1 MWAEHGS
8 ESGNNQLMPTK
19 RTSAKAG
26 GDSSDEEGGRTS
38 VLSTLEPCASVGPD
52 ETLACGS
59 GGFLGGDD
67 ESLALDCDFILEL
80 LRDEGN
86 PMFDL
91 DQGIDVLELLP
102 LEQQL
107 QSPSQPA
114 PVHYYPQS
122 ETEHQFIDQH
132 AATQQQQQH
141 QPDASE
147 GYYQVMASSTDNYH
161 HQAYEQQCSAP
172 PQPYHY
178 PPAPEVAPV
187 PQLPQVLQTQCLS
200 STKTLAQLFGLP
212 KPLYLSPSH
221 PPTLSVLE
229 HIGYTRRMRRPRE
242 GQLVLPPSLTPY
254 LSQMTAFLAPAS
266 ADADQ
271 EGTVQPDLFC
281 IFYGAH

>member
-1 MWAEHGS
+1 VQYH
-8 ESGNNQLMPTK
+8 
-19 RTSAKAG
+19 
-26 GDSSDEEGGRTS
+26 
-38 VLSTLEPCASVGPD
+38 
-52 ETLACGS
+52 
-59 GGFLGGDD
+59 
-67 ESLALDCDFILEL
+67 
-80 LRDEGN
+80 
-86 PMFDL
+86 
-91 DQGIDVLELLP
+91 
-102 LEQQL
+102 
-107 QSPSQPA
+107 
-114 PVHYYPQS
+114 YPQS
-122 ETEHQFIDQH
+122 EPEHQFIDEQ
-132 AATQQQQQH
+132 AATQQQQQQH

-147 GYYQVMASSTDNYH
+147 GYYQVMASSSDNYH
-161 HQAYEQQCSAP
+161 QQAIGDCGGEQAYEQQCSAP

-187 PQLPQVLQTQCLS
+187 SQLPQVLQPQCLS

-271 EGTVQPDLFC
+271 EGT
-281 IFYGAH
+281 